1 MLCTA
6 CLNTVRSTNTIHTRT
21 CLILS
26 NIYIFILVSD
36 CVGGGP
42 SAFIYPVP
50 IIMFRRPGIHSA
62 SGLFFCPVCVTCM
75 GGSMVVL
82 LMGAGECSYT
92 VRKHKPVQC
101 VPRWRIGVAHSM
113 RVGEGVVVKLQY
125 GEPKW
130 TTYCLSRAT
139 LPTCY

>member
-1 MLCTA
+1 MLCTT
-6 CLNTVRSTNTIHTRT
+6 CLITNFVGSTNTIHTRT

-36 CVGGGP
+36 CVG
-42 SAFIYPVP
+42 AFICPVP
-50 IIMFRRPGIHSA
+50 IMMFRRPGIHSA

-92 VRKHKPVQC
+92 GRKHKLVQC
-101 VPRWRIGVAHSM
+101 VPRWRIDVAHSM
-113 RVGEGVVVKLQY
+113 RVGEGVVVRLQY
-125 GEPKW
+125 GEPK
-130 TTYCLSRAT
+130 
-139 LPTCY
+139 CY